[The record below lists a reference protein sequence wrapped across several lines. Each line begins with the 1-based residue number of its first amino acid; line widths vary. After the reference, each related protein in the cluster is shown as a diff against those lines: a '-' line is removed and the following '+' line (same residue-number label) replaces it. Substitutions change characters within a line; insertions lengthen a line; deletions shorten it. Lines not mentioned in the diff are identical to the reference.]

1 MIRVNVKLLA
11 LARDL
16 AGTNEAV
23 LSLEPNTKISSLI
36 DSLIKQYPRFKDW
49 KNHLRFAVN
58 YEYVDV
64 NHLLHDND
72 EVAVIP
78 PVSGG

>member
-1 MIRVNVKLLA
+1 MIRIKVKLLA

-16 AGTNEAV
+16 AGTNETV
-23 LSLEPNTKISSLI
+23 LVLEQDATISNVF
-36 DSLIKQYPRFKDW
+36 DSLAQQYPKFSQW
-49 KNHLRFAVN
+49 KHHLRFAVN
-58 YEYVDV
+58 YEYVEN
-64 NHLLHDND
+64 NHTLHDND

>member
-1 MIRVNVKLLA
+1 MIHVTVKMLA

-16 AGTNEAV
+16 SGTSETT
-23 LSLEPNTKISSLI
+23 LHLENGAAISQLF
-36 DSLIKQYPRFKDW
+36 DSLARQYPKFNEW

-58 YEYVDV
+58 YEYVEDTHV
-64 NHLLHDND
+64 LHDND

>member
-16 AGTNEAV
+16 AGTNETV

-36 DSLIKQYPRFKDW
+36 DSLVQQYPRFRDW
-49 KNHLRFAVN
+49 KNYLRFAVN
-58 YEYVDV
+58 YEYVDNNYV
-64 NHLLHDND
+64 LHDND

>member
-1 MIRVNVKLLA
+1 MIRVNVKMLA

-16 AGTNEAV
+16 AGTNETV
-23 LSLEPNTKISSLI
+23 LTLEHDAKISSVF
-36 DSLIKQYPRFKDW
+36 DSLLKQYPRFKEW

-58 YEYVDV
+58 YEYVDTDYA
-64 NHLLHDND
+64 LHDND